1 MPHLRRLVVTLATLG
16 SIALVGGCAVDD
28 SGDAAA
34 NGDVNVE
41 VDTDLV
47 ADRSRP
53 AASCGKNPAAQQRTA
68 SELAAFVLGGDN
80 ITPEIA
86 ACAKQDC
93 ILSLRS
99 RLASG
104 EVTVQTSLPLEIQ
117 CGSKKLLGI
126 HYELTVPDIDLTTCA
141 ITVQQYCD
149 VGPFFAHR
157 AKMLTM
163 DPEPAT
169 TKETL
174 GSSTGA
180 TAAAVFVNSN
190 EATKVLKWPATYNT
204 GGANPPAAGTPCSP
218 TILSEGSL
226 TTKVIQ
232 ASGTLRRCI

>member
-16 SIALVGGCAVDD
+16 TIALLGGCAVDD
-28 SGDAAA
+28 SGDATAKD
-34 NGDVNVE
+34 DVNVD

-53 AASCGKNPAAQQRTA
+53 SASCGKNPAAQQRTA
-68 SELAAFVLGGDN
+68 SELASFVLGGDN
-80 ITPEIA
+80 ITHAISPCTKL
-86 ACAKQDC
+86 ACIID
-93 ILSLRS
+93 LRN

-104 EVTVQTSLPLEIQ
+104 EVTVNTSLPLEIQ
-117 CGSKKLLGI
+117 CGSKKLMGI
-126 HYELTVPDIDLTTCA
+126 HYELTVPEIDLTTCA
-141 ITVQQYCD
+141 TTVQQYCD

-169 TKETL
+169 TKERL
-174 GSSTGA
+174 GTSTGA

-190 EATKVLKWPATYNT
+190 EETKVLKWPAAYNT

-218 TILSEGSL
+218 TTLSEGTL

>member
-1 MPHLRRLVVTLATLG
+1 MPHLRRLVVTFATLG
-16 SIALVGGCAVDD
+16 TIALLGGCAVDD
-28 SGDAAA
+28 SDDTTAKD
-34 NGDVNVE
+34 DVNVD

-53 AASCGKNPAAQQRTA
+53 SALCGKNPAAQQRTA

-80 ITPEIA
+80 ITSAISPCTKLA
-86 ACAKQDC
+86 C
-93 ILSLRS
+93 ILELRS

-104 EVTVQTSLPLEIQ
+104 EVTVNTSLPLEIQ
-117 CGSKKLLGI
+117 CGSKQFLGI
-126 HYELTVPDIDLTTCA
+126 HYELTVPEIDLTTCA
-141 ITVQQYCD
+141 TTVQQYCD

-169 TKETL
+169 TKERL

-190 EATKVLKWPATYNT
+190 EETRVLKWPATYNT

-218 TILSEGSL
+218 TTLSEGTL